1 MVVGAHRSLL
11 GDGERLASLYYYS
24 VGWTGAIPGK
34 TQSCTEGSWS
44 ACPAGS
50 IWNVEWATSK

>member
-1 MVVGAHRSLL
+1 MVVSAHGSLL
-11 GDGERLASLYYYS
+11 NDGERLASSLLLLS
-24 VGWTGAIPGK
+24 SAGRRNPRE

-50 IWNVEWATSK
+50 IWNVEWVTSK